1 MLKKLKEIFGFPT
14 EQEKAAAKDEV
25 KAETVTVSTADNV
38 FPFPK
43 DDKPEAEPVKPRVK
57 RTPKPKAEPAAK
69 APAKKPA
76 AKKPAAK
83 KPVTSRKPKQAK
95 AE

>member
-1 MLKKLKEIFGFPT
+1 MLKKLKELFGFPT
-14 EQEKAAAKDEV
+14 EQEKADAKVEPKPAAVASE
-25 KAETVTVSTADNV
+25 NV

-43 DDKPEAEPVKPRVK
+43 SDKPEVQAKPKAKRV
-57 RTPKPKAEPAAK
+57 PKVKAEPAAK

-83 KPVTSRKPKQAK
+83 KPAVKKTKQAK
-95 AE
+95 SE